1 MTGLPRPPGLP
12 SAVRLHAHARL
23 TSTNDAARRLAQE
36 GAPEATL
43 VWALEQTAGRGRRGR
58 DWRSPPGNL
67 YVTAVLR
74 PDCGYQEAAQL
85 GFAGA
90 LALAEAF
97 DAVLPAD
104 APVAVKWPNDVLV
117 RRRKAAGILLETVVG
132 QGGGLDALLLG
143 VGANV
148 AHAPADA
155 AFPATDLRSAGAR
168 PDLDPAEL
176 LGPLAANLLAWTARW
191 RADGFPP
198 LRSAWL
204 ARAHAP
210 GEALQVRLPSG
221 PLAGRFR
228 DLDATGALLLD
239 TAQGV
244 ERVAVGDVF
253 FPEAARTGG
262 LGA

>member
-1 MTGLPRPPGLP
+1 MSGLPRPPGLP

-23 TSTNDAARRLAQE
+23 TSTNDEARRLARE
-36 GAPEATL
+36 GAPEPTL

-58 DWRSPPGNL
+58 DWSSPPGNL

-74 PDCGYQEAAQL
+74 PACSYQEAAQL

-97 DAVLPAD
+97 DAALPAD
-104 APVAVKWPNDVLV
+104 APVAVKWPNDLLV
-117 RRRKAAGILLETVVG
+117 RRRKAAGILLESVAG
-132 QGGGLDALLLG
+132 QDGGLAALLLG
-143 VGANV
+143 IGANV

-155 AFPATDLRSAGAR
+155 AFPATDLRRAGAR
-168 PDLDPAEL
+168 PDLDPAAL
-176 LGPLAANLLAWTARW
+176 LAPLAANLLAWTARW
-191 RADGFPP
+191 RQEGFAP
-198 LRSAWL
+198 LRQAWL

-221 PLAGRFR
+221 TLSGRFR
-228 DLDATGALLLD
+228 DLDATGALVLE

-253 FPEAARTGG
+253 FPAAATAGG
-262 LGA
+262 QGA